1 MRIGPVTFLL
11 LVPALWAVVR
21 GAMLWPSADDAG
33 ERVVKWA
40 PPLRKAGSA
49 PGVAT
54 RSLTGVPRSLLTRAP
69 VFSAP
74 VVLTRRENAPSSHAT
89 PMLLPSFVQ
98 TMPAESE
105 RASAPPPF
113 AVASRQASGRFDL
126 SAWMLVRGDTS
137 PGLATAGQL
146 GGSQA
151 GVRARMRLMP
161 GLHLAGRLS
170 GPLRSR
176 FGMEAAIGLDVRP
189 LDSVPVTLMVE
200 RRIGLD
206 RGGRDAF
213 GIGAFGGFDRTVAP
227 GLRLDGYAQA
237 GVVGIRRRDG
247 YVDGALTAEQS
258 VTKAIGIGAGVWGGA
273 QPGAARL
280 DIGPQ
285 LVVHT
290 SHFRIGAEWR
300 QRVAGD
306 ARPGS
311 GPVLSLG
318 ADF

>member
-1 MRIGPVTFLL
+1 
-11 LVPALWAVVR
+11 
-21 GAMLWPSADDAG
+21 
-33 ERVVKWA
+33 
-40 PPLRKAGSA
+40 
-49 PGVAT
+49 
-54 RSLTGVPRSLLTRAP
+54 
-69 VFSAP
+69 
-74 VVLTRRENAPSSHAT
+74 
-89 PMLLPSFVQ
+89 
-98 TMPAESE
+98 
-105 RASAPPPF
+105 
-113 AVASRQASGRFDL
+113 
-126 SAWMLVRGDTS
+126 MLVRGDTS

-176 FGMEAAIGLDVRP
+176 TGMEAAIGLDVRP
-189 LDSVPVTLMVE
+189 VDSVPVTLMVE

-213 GIGAFGGFDRTVAP
+213 VIGAFGGFDRTVAP

-237 GVVGIRRRDG
+237 GLVGLGRRDG
-247 YVDGALTAEQS
+247 YVDGALRVEQS
-258 VTKAIGIGAGVWGGA
+258 VTNAIGIGAGVWGGA
-273 QPGAARL
+273 QPDAARL

-290 SHFRIGAEWR
+290 SRFRIGAEWR
-300 QRVAGD
+300 QRVGGN

>member
-21 GAMLWPSADDAG
+21 GAMLWPTESEAG
-33 ERVVKWA
+33 GRVVRWA
-40 PPLRKAGSA
+40 PPLRKAQPA
-49 PGVAT
+49 LEVAAG
-54 RSLTGVPRSLLTRAP
+54 SLTGVPGALVARAP
-69 VFSAP
+69 VFPAP
-74 VVLTRRENAPSSHAT
+74 TALARRAGAPPSHD
-89 PMLLPSFVQ
+89 PPVLLPSFVPTTQ
-98 TMPAESE
+98 VESE
-105 RASAPPPF
+105 RASTAPAF
-113 AVASRQASGRFDL
+113 AVASRRASGRFDL

-176 FGMEAAIGLDVRP
+176 FGKEAAVGLDVRP
-189 LDSVPVTLMVE
+189 LDSVPVTFMVE

-213 GIGAFGGFDRTVAP
+213 GIGAFGGFDRTVST

-237 GVVGIRRRDG
+237 GLVGLRRWDG
-247 YVDGALTAEQS
+247 YVDGALRVEQS
-258 VTKAIGIGAGVWGGA
+258 VIKTIGVGAGVWGGA

-290 SHFRIGAEWR
+290 GRFRIGAEWR